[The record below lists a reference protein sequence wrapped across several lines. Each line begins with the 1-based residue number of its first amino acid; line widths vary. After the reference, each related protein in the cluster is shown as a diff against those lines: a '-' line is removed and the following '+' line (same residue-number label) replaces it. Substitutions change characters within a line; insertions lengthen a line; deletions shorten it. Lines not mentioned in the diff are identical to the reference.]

1 MFRAILVALI
11 RKALSWS
18 YPDAFDL
25 MRWALLQDFIA
36 TPRAI

>member
-1 MFRAILVALI
+1 LMALI
-11 RKALSWS
+11 GKPLSWR

-36 TPRAI
+36 TPRSI